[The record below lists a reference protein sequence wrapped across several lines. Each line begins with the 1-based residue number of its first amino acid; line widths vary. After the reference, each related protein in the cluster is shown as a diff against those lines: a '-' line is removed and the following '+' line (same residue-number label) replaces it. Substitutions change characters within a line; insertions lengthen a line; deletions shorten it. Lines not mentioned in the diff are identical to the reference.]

1 MLALLLAF
9 AALGTCSVSAL
20 APWQNTSLPIP
31 DRVANLVSLLTLPEK
46 VANLYSND
54 APGAPRLG
62 LPAYRYDE
70 ECMRGAVTSG
80 VSKRPL
86 GTGFPTL
93 LALAHSWNVSLLAGV
108 ARVGSVEVRAYYNM
122 DRASKNLPT
131 TANCYAPVVN
141 VMRDVRWGRNAE
153 MAAGED
159 PTLGRIYAR
168 AWTAAMR
175 GGGPAGSPPIVTSV
189 CKHLG
194 AYGGPESGTVDRFAF
209 VAEMEERTWRETF
222 LPAFRGSAEAGADA
236 FMCS

>member
-1 MLALLLAF
+1 MLALLLAAS
-9 AALGTCSVSAL
+9 AALASSSAL
-20 APWQNTSLPIP
+20 APWQNTSLPIQE
-31 DRVANLVSLLTLPEK
+31 RVANLVSLLTLPEK
-46 VANLYSND
+46 VANLYAND

-80 VSKRPL
+80 VAKRPL

-93 LALAHSWNVSLLAGV
+93 LALAHTFNVSLLAAV
-108 ARVGSVEVRAYYNM
+108 ARVGAVEVRAYYNM
-122 DRASKNLPT
+122 DRATKNLPT

-141 VMRDVRWGRNAE
+141 VLRDPTWGRSAE
-153 MAAGED
+153 MASGED
-159 PTLGRIYAR
+159 PTLGRVYAR

-194 AYGGPESGTVDRFAF
+194 AYGGPESGAVGRFAF
-209 VAEMEERTWRETF
+209 VAEIEERTWRETF